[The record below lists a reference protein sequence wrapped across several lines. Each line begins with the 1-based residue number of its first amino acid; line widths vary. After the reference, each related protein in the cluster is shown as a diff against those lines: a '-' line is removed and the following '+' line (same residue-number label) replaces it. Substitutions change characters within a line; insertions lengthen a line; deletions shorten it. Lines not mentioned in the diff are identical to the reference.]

1 MCVWSL
7 YIWYCITMIMSMILH
22 CWPTTPILCIVFT
35 LDGVYTYTMYVCVVC
50 ACVSSSRCGLLLHV
64 LYNYSF
70 LFGWY
75 MYMYVC
81 TCVCSSRC
89 DLLLHVHVLYI
100 HCSFLLWMVHVHV
113 HVCVYM
119 YYMCVH
125 VHVCVLAG
133 VAYSYSMCVCVCV
146 LLLMYN
152 VYMYIHVHVCVLL
165 GCVLSPVHVH
175 VCRWWL
181 WMCMTWLWTLC
192 YWMHSQIWRILPP
205 PLWPSCRTDGSLMAW
220 RNRYVHL
227 PCSICCVNISYSMWI
242 HVYTHTYIHVY
253 TYMYIYN
260 YVHVGIVLLRVSTHK
275 YIMYKMHVHVCTWSV
290 NTLDTM
296 WSLHTCKTSS
306 ISTWYS
312 MWTHVAHDV

>member
-1 MCVWSL
+1 
-7 YIWYCITMIMSMILH
+7 MILH

-146 LLLMYN
+146 CSCSCTMYICIYMYMC
-152 VYMYIHVHVCVLL
+152 VFYWGVSCHLYMYMYAGGGYECVWRGSGLCATGCIHRSGESSLHRCGRPAEQMDHWWHEEIGMCTYPVAFVVSTFHTPCEYMYIH
-165 GCVLSPVHVH
+165 
-175 VCRWWL
+175 
-181 WMCMTWLWTLC
+181 
-192 YWMHSQIWRILPP
+192 
-205 PLWPSCRTDGSLMAW
+205 
-220 RNRYVHL
+220 
-227 PCSICCVNISYSMWI
+227 
-242 HVYTHTYIHVY
+242 TH
-253 TYMYIYN
+253 TYMYIRTCIY
-260 YVHVGIVLLRVSTHK
+260 I
-275 YIMYKMHVHVCTWSV
+275 IMYM
-290 NTLDTM
+290 
-296 WSLHTCKTSS
+296 
-306 ISTWYS
+306 
-312 MWTHVAHDV
+312 